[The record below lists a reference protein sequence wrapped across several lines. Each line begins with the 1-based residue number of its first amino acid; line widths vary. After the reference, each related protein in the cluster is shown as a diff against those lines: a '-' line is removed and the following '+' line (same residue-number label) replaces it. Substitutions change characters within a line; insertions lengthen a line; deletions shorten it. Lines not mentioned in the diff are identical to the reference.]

1 MTPCIFGYTIE
12 SGNKIARKKYKG
24 VAVMTGRLKKV
35 VVILLALFI
44 TATSVCILTNVN
56 KKAYADAEVS
66 QNTGEEVGTESLAEG
81 SGAHTALPDPTGD
94 STYYAYRNAFPADAQ
109 FSAYPMITV
118 LTHGMGSDATV
129 WSNDI
134 SKETPHESH
143 FAYDEFSLIERLR
156 CKSNAI
162 GNQVVRAVI
171 RSTPN
176 TPASGNTYSFT
187 LKKVDLIQGANGKA
201 YSGNASALSLSQLDP
216 TKHLIVIYDAECM
229 ASASNKEDFYAFA
242 KMLLNI
248 VYTLKDKSDGIYPKI
263 NLIGH
268 SRGGL
273 TNLAFAMAYPELVS
287 SLTSIGTPYFGSN
300 FGKIKFLVDTIMGKG
315 NYVKKYNEKDA
326 FVSIQDEF
334 VQNDMVTR
342 WNNNYDTKYS
352 GIKLKILG
360 GYSRINFIKQ
370 ALRTYGEY
378 LQDIDMTGEEIAD
391 QITTLQRGIFLLGVT
406 NVSGSVASAINDM
419 VNATFAEDDENREY
433 YTVTTNEVKEVLLE
447 AIRHNENGNDEG
459 SLFLYDDLM
468 VSLNSQIGRIYEG
481 VSYRGFAENTY
492 CKSFETDINNI
503 QAYKFAQANMPIVH
517 NLETRDPFFV
527 NEIVYGNSTTETH
540 EAIELGSYER
550 VTDGE
555 NAVLMPV
562 NKKQVVADGRD
573 IRSDVVIVRSDKGAS
588 VLTDDGYMNNDY
600 DEIELNWFFNQC
612 CMDLNFNSL
621 PSIYN
626 KIAITL
632 SGDVKEGDDGY
643 QWVSIFSTSATSGT
657 QHLGQVRTEHGSGV
671 KDTTWS
677 YTLIADF
684 DLFLNNF
691 SDGVIVIRYS
701 ASGKQNDDWYC
712 RNIKMTVRIY
722 NGNN

>member
-1 MTPCIFGYTIE
+1 
-12 SGNKIARKKYKG
+12 
-24 VAVMTGRLKKV
+24 MTGRLKKV

-44 TATSVCILTNVN
+44 TATSVCVLTNVN

-66 QNTGEEVGTESLAEG
+66 QNVGEEVGTESSSEG
-81 SGAHTALPDPTGD
+81 PGAHTALPDITGS

-118 LTHGMGSDATV
+118 LTHGMGSDARV

-162 GNQVVRAVI
+162 GNQVAIGRVEVTRTNGV
-171 RSTPN
+171 
-176 TPASGNTYSFT
+176 NTYDYS
-187 LKKVDLIQGANGKA
+187 LIDGKLAQNDDGSIRYFNNSYFMTHTFGAL
-201 YSGNASALSLSQLDP
+201 YMSPLLLDP
-216 TKHLIVIYDAECM
+216 TKHLILVYDLERAKDEDGDTIEL
-229 ASASNKEDFYAFA
+229 SNEEDFDALCS
-242 KMLLNI
+242 LLMPI
-248 VYTLKDKSDGIYPKI
+248 IDILKRKSNGIYPKV

-273 TNLAFAMAYPELVS
+273 TNLAFAMAYPELVA

-300 FGKIKFLVDTIMGKG
+300 FGKIKFLVDTIMGG
-315 NYVKKYNEKDA
+315 GDYVKKYNEKDA
-326 FVSIQDEF
+326 FVNIQDEF

-352 GIKLKILG
+352 DIKLKILG

-370 ALRTYGEY
+370 AVRTYGEY
-378 LQDIDMTGEEIAD
+378 LQGINMTGEEIAN

-406 NVSGSVASAINDM
+406 KASGSVASAINDM

-433 YTVTTNEVKEVLLE
+433 YTVTTALVKEVLLE

-492 CKSFETDINNI
+492 CKSFGTDINNI
-503 QAYKFAQANMPIVH
+503 QAYKFAQPNMPIVH

-540 EAIELGSYER
+540 EAIELGAYER

-555 NAVLMPV
+555 NTAMTPV

-621 PSIYN
+621 PSTYN

-691 SDGVIVIRYS
+691 SDGVIVIRYT
-701 ASGKQNDDWYC
+701 ASGRQNDDWYC

-722 NGNN
+722 NSNN